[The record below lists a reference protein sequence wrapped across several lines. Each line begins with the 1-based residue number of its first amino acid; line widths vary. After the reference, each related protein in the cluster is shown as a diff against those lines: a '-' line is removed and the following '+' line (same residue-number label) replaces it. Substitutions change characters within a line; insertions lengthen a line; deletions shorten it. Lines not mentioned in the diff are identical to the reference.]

1 MTSFSPNLLSM
12 GAFLWLFIV
21 LLKVQEIEVVSRCL
35 KINQK
40 FEFFNFGIFQQNIGG
55 TTWVRHYGWDIFY
68 KTFWMIHF
76 EWDISNFDW
85 VLNRTFWVRH
95 FEWDIL
101 CETLYVRHFLWDK
114 MSGIFWRRQAEW
126 DILSEVFWLRHF
138 EWDI

>member
-40 FEFFNFGIFQQNIGG
+40 FESFNFGIGG
-55 TTWVRHYGWDIFY
+55 KTKVRHYGWEIFY

-76 EWDISNFDW
+76 EWDILNFDW
-85 VLNRTFWVRH
+85 VILNRTFWVRH

-126 DILSEVFWLRHF
+126 DILIETF
-138 EWDI
+138 